1 MSYKSQVEK
10 MIQEYVESVGLTK
23 EGTYNTDTDSWNWKR
38 GSASIEVF
46 IADGGNKREYL
57 CIYSP
62 LMKVPA
68 KEEFNFYRHLL
79 ELNYSKLG
87 LKLATRPSSE
97 FVYAVSERDIRG
109 MDYNELDTCIKDLEW
124 WADKLDDELQERFP
138 H

>member
-1 MSYKSQVEK
+1 MSYKSQVEE

-23 EGTYNTDTDSWNWKR
+23 KDTYNAETDSWNWKR

-46 IADGGNKREYL
+46 IADGKNNREYL

-62 LMKVPA
+62 LMKIPA
-68 KEEFNFYRHLL
+68 KEEFSFYRHLL

-87 LKLATRPSSE
+87 LKLAIRSSSE
-97 FVYAVSERDIRG
+97 FVYAVSERDING
-109 MDYNELDTCIKDLEW
+109 MDYNELSVCIKDLEW
-124 WADKLDDELQERFP
+124 WADKLDDELQELFP

>member
-1 MSYKSQVEK
+1 MSQKSQVEK

-23 EGTYNTDTDSWNWKR
+23 EGTYNSETDSWNWKR
-38 GSASIEVF
+38 GAASIEVF

-68 KEEFNFYRHLL
+68 KEEFTFYRHLL

-87 LKLATRPSSE
+87 LKLATRPKSE

-109 MDYNELDTCIKDLEW
+109 MDFNELDTCIKDLEW
-124 WADKLDDELQERFP
+124 WADKLDDELQEQFP